1 MHISPQEYLLYLQ
14 YLGLAI
20 VLEAVFAAAYLH
32 STPNAE
38 LRLTREGNTACAL
51 SFGGALI
58 GFSLPLAASIRQSVR
73 LVDFILWGVV
83 AAVIQIALSHIA
95 TRLIIRNASRELAN
109 NNTAAGTLLAA
120 LSISIGLLNAACLS

>member
-58 GFSLPLAASIRQSVR
+58 ASIRQSVQ

-83 AAVIQIALSHIA
+83 AAVIQIALYHIA

-109 NNTAAGTLLAA
+109 NNTAVGTLLAA

>member
-14 YLGLAI
+14 YLGLTI
-20 VLEAVFAAAYLH
+20 VLEAVFAAAYLL

-51 SFGGALI
+51 SFGGAII
-58 GFSLPLAASIRQSVR
+58 GFSLPLAASIRQSVHP
-73 LVDFILWGVV
+73 VDFIIWAV
-83 AAVIQIALSHIA
+83 AAAGINKARLHKA
-95 TRLIIRNASRELAN
+95 TRLIIKGASRELAN
-109 NNTAAGTLLAA
+109 NNTAVGILLAA

>member
-20 VLEAVFAAAYLH
+20 VLEAVFAAAYLR

-38 LRLTREGNTACAL
+38 LRLTREGNTAC
-51 SFGGALI
+51 GALI
-58 GFSLPLAASIRQSVR
+58 GFSLPLAASIRQSVQ
-73 LVDFILWGVV
+73 LVDFILWAVA
-83 AAVIQIALSHIA
+83 AAVIQIALYHIA
-95 TRLIIRNASRELAN
+95 TRLIIKNASRELAN
-109 NNTAAGTLLAA
+109 NNTAIGTLLAA